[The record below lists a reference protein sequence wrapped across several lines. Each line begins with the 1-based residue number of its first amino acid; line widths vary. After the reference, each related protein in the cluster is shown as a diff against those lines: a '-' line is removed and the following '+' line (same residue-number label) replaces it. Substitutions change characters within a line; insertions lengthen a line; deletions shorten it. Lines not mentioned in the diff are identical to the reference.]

1 MNPRKVLKNHYL
13 EEYLEFNNGPGCQHI
28 AIATDD
34 IIDTVKKMQERGVE
48 FP

>member
-1 MNPRKVLKNHYL
+1 MDQAR
-13 EEYLEFNNGPGCQHI
+13 QHI

-48 FP
+48 FLHVPKNIL